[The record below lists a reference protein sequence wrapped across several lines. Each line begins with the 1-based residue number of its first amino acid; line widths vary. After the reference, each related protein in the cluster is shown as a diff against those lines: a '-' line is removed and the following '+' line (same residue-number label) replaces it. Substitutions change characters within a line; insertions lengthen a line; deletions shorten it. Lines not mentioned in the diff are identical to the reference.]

1 VEDAVVAELLRGGEV
16 RAVDAVYDYYANDL
30 YDYAL
35 TLLDPDV
42 AADAVH
48 DALLVSLAWHNKLEA
63 RDEFGL
69 WLYALVRNE
78 CLRVLRR
85 GGTAADL
92 GAHSSRR
99 VQPYARDD
107 SQRLLREV
115 HELVRHHAF
124 DNREIATL
132 LGVSAHRAQ
141 GLCDRSE
148 RLFGARRGAGGSR
161 PHAELPPELR
171 TRVLASAQVPSRIA
185 YRGDLAEPRQRNGY
199 PVPLDRL
206 DVYKRA
212 RTLRGAGAAAAV
224 LAVIGGAFLVP
235 TSSRHHV
242 VGLLGSSRPA
252 SEVGDPLSSTIPPS
266 GVAKPTAT
274 PSTKAGTPRWSPVES
289 GQRETAPT
297 GAITGVGGKCMDVG
311 DIAGAFIQIAP
322 CNTDA
327 PTQRWTVG
335 TDGTIRALGKCLH
348 VRNGGTT
355 DGTEIQLQPCK
366 STPAQEWRPDR
377 KGALKNPNSGR
388 CLEAP
393 TLNASDGTRLVL
405 WKCSGADNQ
414 SWNLP

>member
-35 TLLDPDV
+35 TLLDPEN
-42 AADAVH
+42 AADALH
-48 DALLVSLAWHNKLEA
+48 DALLVSIAWHNKLEA

-85 GGTAADL
+85 GGTPAAM

-99 VQPYARDD
+99 GQPYERDD

-124 DNREIATL
+124 DTREIATL
-132 LGVSAHRAQ
+132 LGVSAGRAQ
-141 GLCDRSE
+141 SLCDRSE
-148 RLFGARRGAGGSR
+148 RLFGARRGAGSSR
-161 PHAELPPELR
+161 AHAHLPPELR
-171 TRVLASAQVPSRIA
+171 ARVIASAQVPSRIA
-185 YRGDLAEPRQRNGY
+185 YRGDLAAPRHRSGY

-206 DVYKRA
+206 DTYKRT
-212 RTLRGAGAAAAV
+212 RTLRLAGAAAAV
-224 LAVIGGAFLVP
+224 LAVIGAAFLVP
-235 TSSRHHV
+235 TSSRDHV

-252 SEVGDPLSSTIPPS
+252 SEVSDPLGTLPPGTVRPS
-266 GVAKPTAT
+266 VT
-274 PSTKAGTPRWSPVES
+274 PSAKGGTPRWSPVES

-297 GAITGVGGKCMDVG
+297 GQISGVGGKCMEVG
-311 DIAGAFIQIAP
+311 DVAGAFIQIIQ
-322 CNTDA
+322 CNSNA
-327 PTQRWTVG
+327 STQRWTVAA
-335 TDGTIRALGKCLH
+335 DGTIRALGKCLH
-348 VRNGGTT
+348 VRNAGTT

-366 STPAQEWRPDR
+366 STPAQEWRSE
-377 KGALKNPNSGR
+377 KNGALKNPNSGR

-414 SWNLP
+414 YWDLP